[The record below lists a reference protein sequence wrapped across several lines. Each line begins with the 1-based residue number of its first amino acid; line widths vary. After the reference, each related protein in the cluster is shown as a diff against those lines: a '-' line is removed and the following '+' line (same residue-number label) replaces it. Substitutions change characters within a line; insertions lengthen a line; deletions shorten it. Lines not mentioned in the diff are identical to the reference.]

1 MLDNLDI
8 SDSMSDEPETI
19 SSGGT
24 SSGYGSNTGK
34 QYFFVA
40 LKIYNYHLPYKG
52 FKIAYLSDFGLMFK
66 NVCLPIQNKDVL
78 SFWDFFCPCEPQGK
92 QGD

>member
-24 SSGYGSNTGK
+24 SSGYGSNTGLLSLFRENFEAEK
-34 QYFFVA
+34 CYHCF
-40 LKIYNYHLPYKG
+40 KIYRCM
-52 FKIAYLSDFGLMFK
+52 KITLKKWIGWVWGVGTIMFAH
-66 NVCLPIQNKDVL
+66 
-78 SFWDFFCPCEPQGK
+78 
-92 QGD
+92 